1 MEISELT
8 QEQLSDQINSQLRN
22 LAELV
27 QENHEAYK
35 LCYQLG
41 EHFNMYVAHARL
53 LAANS
58 NPKNDVQIGG
68 Y

>member
-1 MEISELT
+1 MTEISLES
-8 QEQLSDQINSQLRN
+8 QEILSDQINSQLRN

-41 EHFNMYVAHARL
+41 EHFNTYASNARL
-53 LAANS
+53 LAT
-58 NPKNDVQIGG
+58 PLRNDVQIGG